1 MRGDVGDDDGDADDD
16 DDDDEDDNDDP
27 ALRQS
32 GPVGPPL
39 IHLVRGRGAFTVI
52 VDGGIGRRGDHDE
65 GRKGS
70 VGNANELLY
79 LIIMMWGGLL
89 IPS

>member
-1 MRGDVGDDDGDADDD
+1 MPPYPVKAERPCRPSADTFGQR
-16 DDDDEDDNDDP
+16 E
-27 ALRQS
+27 
-32 GPVGPPL
+32 
-39 IHLVRGRGAFTVI
+39 GAFTVI

-79 LIIMMWGGLL
+79 YLIIMMWGGLL